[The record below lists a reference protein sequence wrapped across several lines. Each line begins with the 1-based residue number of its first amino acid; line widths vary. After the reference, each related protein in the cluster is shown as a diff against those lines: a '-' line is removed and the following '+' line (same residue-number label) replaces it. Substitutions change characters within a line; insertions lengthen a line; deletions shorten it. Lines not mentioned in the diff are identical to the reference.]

1 MKKIVSLILL
11 VVWMVVIF
19 MFSNDNAVRS
29 HEVSHKVINSSLDIY
44 EKVFDSSL
52 SSDVRS
58 RIVSSSNY
66 FVRKAAHIFIYFVLG
81 ILMINFLHFYDLKG
95 VVFLSVLGC
104 FLYACT
110 DEFHQLFTGRS
121 ASCLDVLID
130 SFGSYSGIL
139 CYKIVFFKKY

>member
-1 MKKIVSLILL
+1 MNKMVSLILL

-19 MFSNDNAVRS
+19 MFSNDNAVKS
-29 HEVSHKVINSSLDIY
+29 HEVSHKVINSSLDVY

-66 FVRKAAHIFIYFVLG
+66 FVRKAAHVFEYFVLG
-81 ILMINFLHFYDLKG
+81 ILMINCLRLYG
-95 VVFLSVLGC
+95 VKRIVLLSILGC